1 MNNMKN
7 EDVVISSRVRFARNL
22 KDVPFS
28 AKGIESAVVKVKD
41 AIGDKFAQCDFDA
54 FSDTEKQSYVEK
66 HIVSREFMQSKT
78 PHALF
83 SDKDGVLRIMAG
95 EEDHVR
101 IQAITR
107 GFSLDEAYNAAC
119 EADDLLSSK
128 LDIAYDEKLGFL
140 TRCPTNLGT
149 GMRASVMV
157 FLPGLTLAKR
167 IRPLLS
173 QLAKLGIAVR
183 GIYGEGSE
191 AQGCIYQISN
201 RETLGITE
209 EDTIAKISEITS
221 QVITLERKA
230 REELKDALGD
240 RLIDRVMRSLGKLK
254 YAHMLSLSEFMECW
268 ADIRMGASIGIVKE
282 LDYTSL
288 DTAFAKVMPGTL
300 SARSGLEQ
308 NEGALALER
317 AKRVKE
323 LI

>member
-1 MNNMKN
+1 MSNERN

-22 KDVPFS
+22 RDIPFS
-28 AKGIESAVVKVKD
+28 GKGSEKAVEKVKKALAGKY
-41 AIGDKFAQCDFDA
+41 AICDFDA
-54 FSDTEKQSYVEK
+54 FTDAEKQSYVEK
-66 HIVSREFMQSKT
+66 HIVSREFMQRKT

-83 SDKDGVLRIMAG
+83 SNKDGVLRIMVG
-95 EEDHVR
+95 EEDHIR
-101 IQAITR
+101 LQAITR
-107 GFSLDEAYNAAC
+107 GFSLDEAYKSAC
-119 EADDLLSSK
+119 KADDLLSSK

-157 FLPGLTLAKR
+157 FLPGLTLANR

-173 QLAKLGIAVR
+173 QLAKIGIAVR

-209 EDTIAKISEITS
+209 EETISKITEITT
-221 QVITLERKA
+221 QVISLERKA
-230 REELKDALGD
+230 REDLKKTLGD
-240 RLIDRVMRSLGKLK
+240 KLIDRVMRSLGKLK

-268 ADIRMGASIGIVKE
+268 ADIRMGLSVGIIKE
-282 LDYTSL
+282 LDLTAL
-288 DTAFAKVMPGTL
+288 DMAFAEVMPGTL
-300 SARSGLEQ
+300 SARSGCEQ
-308 NEGALALER
+308 SDAALSLER